1 MMNEKIFTKSLL
13 LWRYR
18 YDGRY
23 SCQTCEIS
31 CDFFEICRWGAAKE
45 ECREKMQKESKQ
57 RLHEEN
63 MTSKQIQVSGVATF
77 EIALSRRFP
86 CSASTAGMESRS
98 VNSSSEQATTSN
110 TFIVCALRIPSFLL
124 PNSFKVI
131 QAEHVDSGLASCGAE
146 SATDMCTTTS

>member
-1 MMNEKIFTKSLL
+1 
-13 LWRYR
+13 
-18 YDGRY
+18 
-23 SCQTCEIS
+23 
-31 CDFFEICRWGAAKE
+31 
-45 ECREKMQKESKQ
+45 MQKQGKQ

-110 TFIVCALRIPSFLL
+110 TFIICALRIPSFIL

-131 QAEHVDSGLASCGAE
+131 QAEHGDSGLAESRCGRAAVQTARSVEVTVNAGENAGVGSHSCHN
-146 SATDMCTTTS
+146 